1 MKCSKHQRSKQRC
14 QDLCWKVHN
23 SAQSFVLLS
32 YTIHGYITSKFPLV
46 SSSVWG
52 KQLLCFVHHQGQKR
66 EQKHTTKN
74 FVEFDDHSP
83 LLTIARTSLK
93 GTVLGQF
100 QFSYPRTF
108 LYPGLVGLLRYNIY

>member
-1 MKCSKHQRSKQRC
+1 MVNFKGANNVGKSRT
-14 QDLCWKVHN
+14 VHN
-23 SAQSFVLLS
+23 LLVCS
-32 YTIHGYITSKFPLV
+32 HTLCMGYITSKFPLV